1 MASNTKKLKIIR
13 KNKKRP
19 NKQNLK
25 QDMKRMQ
32 ENAEKTQRSGCL
44 VAGKSRSRPDDEVSS
59 SGAASNPPRNGLSII
74 PDFPLSEGQGAFP
87 CAVIHGYPTDLG

>member
-32 ENAEKTQRSGCL
+32 ENAEKLR
-44 VAGKSRSRPDDEVSS
+44 E
-59 SGAASNPPRNGLSII
+59 AA
-74 PDFPLSEGQGAFP
+74 A
-87 CAVIHGYPTDLG
+87 